1 MQGVVEQPAG
11 GVARSV
17 VEGHEPVADRCLQRV
32 LHAPESGEQGF
43 RGSPVVVAVRK
54 GTRCLAVVNVRGG
67 E

>member
-43 RGSPVVVAVRK
+43 PRWPGSCRCSQ
-54 GTRCLAVVNVRGG
+54 GCLAVFSVRGG
-67 E
+67 S